1 MDVVRTVTSVIEASV
16 GKKEGKAAGKDD
28 DEEVQVDTF
37 RVIGIRRQPGEC
49 LTTTISPPWISRR
62 G

>member
-1 MDVVRTVTSVIEASV
+1 MIEASV
-16 GKKEGKAAGKDD
+16 GKKEGKAGGKDD

-49 LTTTISPPWISRR
+49 LVGESASAVREVSTLIAA
-62 G
+62 